1 MEELIIMYSL
11 DFRVASLHVDTGPLE
26 PRPIRLWS
34 LRCSVWYAASKTT
47 ILTGLFITAKLFVE
61 VAFLNAGPLR
71 PHCLFAMYVV
81 IIVLHTKECAL
92 ILACVVH
99 AKVGP

>member
-1 MEELIIMYSL
+1 MEDLMYSL
-11 DFRVASLHVDTGPLE
+11 DFWVASLHGDTGPLE
-26 PRPIRLWS
+26 PWTIQLWA
-34 LRCSVWYAASKTT
+34 LRYCVWYAASKTT
-47 ILTGLFITAKLFVE
+47 ILTGLFITANLFVE